1 MGKEKV
7 EEWMTPGQIAEAM
20 QYLLRLPK
28 EMYQERRSILRKAT
42 DPRWKPSGELA
53 HPFLTPLHKGLRLKT
68 EGLECLKPIDIGN
81 LDFLTGEVLQRDMA
95 GTWRTSTGCFSQHHA
110 EHLFLRKE
118 ELPRF
123 DNGTEIVFPGTVY
136 VSVNGPPIE
145 FYATLACCDTFLKI
159 GVIACRVA
167 FQSNCRFPYQ
177 LHACR

>member
-1 MGKEKV
+1 MGLQKEEMSV
-7 EEWMTPGQIAEAM
+7 RQMHE
-20 QYLLRLPK
+20 LLGWAKRLSRD
-28 EMYQERRSILRKAT
+28 EYQKRRSVLQKVT
-42 DPRWKPSGELA
+42 DPQAKLSAELV

-68 EGLECLKPIDIGN
+68 EGPECLKLIDIGN
-81 LDFLTGEVLQRDMA
+81 LDFLTGDVLQRDMA

-123 DNGTEIVFPGTVY
+123 DNGAQIVFPGTVY
-136 VSVNGPPIE
+136 VSVNGSPIE

-177 LHACR
+177 LHTCR